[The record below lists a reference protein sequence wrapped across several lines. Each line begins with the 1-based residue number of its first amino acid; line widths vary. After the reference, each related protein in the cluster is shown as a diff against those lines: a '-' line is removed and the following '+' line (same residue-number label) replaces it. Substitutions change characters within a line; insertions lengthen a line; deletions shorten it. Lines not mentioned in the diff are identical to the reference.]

1 MNLSILWLDDQYLFR
16 LTSTFGWDEA
26 AALCDTLVTGIEQA
40 VASADAQADTSTHS
54 ASSFGYLN
62 DTLYSSKPNDCK
74 SVEEWLLVIN

>member
-1 MNLSILWLDDQYLFR
+1 
-16 LTSTFGWDEA
+16 
-26 AALCDTLVTGIEQA
+26 VTGIEQA
-40 VASADAQADTSTHS
+40 VASAD